1 MSNKYNNNKHDASP
15 KDRQTPDV
23 SEHGELRSGRLSV
36 FKNHSAIPGEPEN
49 EYLDEATNS
58 RGDH

>member
-15 KDRQTPDV
+15 KDNQTPATN
-23 SEHGELRSGRLSV
+23 EHGELRSGRLSMI
-36 FKNHSAIPGEPEN
+36 KNHNPTKEAPEN
-49 EYLDEATNS
+49 EYLDSMTND